1 MAKRR
6 QHDWEKI
13 ENQYRANVLSIRQ
26 IAKEHGIADTT
37 IRRRAKSE
45 NWVRDLSKQV
55 AARARGKV
63 ATANIYDEKDL
74 ENVIEE
80 AANEIFNVALTHR
93 KDLTDLRDLEKS
105 LIERIKADNL
115 DAPEDR
121 ELNIKDMAITISRL
135 TDARNKR
142 IEAERRAYNM
152 DLKREDEEIDMTEA
166 ELDAE
171 IKSLVD

>member
-6 QHDWEKI
+6 QHDWEQI

-45 NWVRDLSKQV
+45 CWIRDLSKQV

-63 ATANIYDEKDL
+63 ATANVYNEEDL

-80 AANEIFNVALTHR
+80 AANEIFQVALTHR
-93 KDLTDLRDLEKS
+93 KDLSDLRDLEKN
-105 LIERIKADNL
+105 LIDRIKADNL
-115 DAPEDR
+115 EGDNR

-152 DLKREDEEIDMTEA
+152 DLKREDEEIDLTDAELEA
-166 ELDAE
+166 EIRGLE
-171 IKSLVD
+171 